1 MRVLLIGVGGVG
13 EAIAVMSD
21 RRPWLDE
28 MVLADYDVRRCK
40 KVRRRLSTRKRFPV
54 EQLDASD
61 KRAIVRLAKKHKV
74 DVIVNAVAP
83 HFNETIFD
91 AAYAARCHYI
101 DMAMTLSKPH
111 PTEPYRQPGVM
122 LGDYQFKRSSKWV
135 ERGLLALVGM
145 GVEPGLSDIFARYA
159 EKHLFDEID
168 EIGVRD
174 GSSLRVRGY
183 AFAPTFNV
191 WTTIEECLNPPLI
204 WDHERG
210 WHTSEPFSE
219 PEVFHFPDGIG
230 PLEVVNVE
238 HEEVVLIPRYI
249 NCRRVTFKYGLGDEF
264 VDVLKMLHLLG
275 LDKKEQVAVGK
286 VFVAPRD
293 VVVACLPNPALLG
306 DKMTGKTCAGTWIT
320 GTKDGA
326 RRELYIY
333 QVADN
338 EECMRQ
344 YGVQAVV
351 WQTAV
356 NPVIAMDLLA
366 TGVWR
371 GVGVCGPEYF
381 DPDPFLAKMGEYD
394 FPYGVREMKS
404 PAAA

>member
-74 DVIVNAVAP
+74 DLIVNAVAP

-293 VVVACLPNPALLG
+293 VVVACLPNP
-306 DKMTGKTCAGTWIT
+306 
-320 GTKDGA
+320 
-326 RRELYIY
+326 
-333 QVADN
+333 
-338 EECMRQ
+338 
-344 YGVQAVV
+344 
-351 WQTAV
+351 
-356 NPVIAMDLLA
+356 IAESA
-366 TGVWR
+366 
-371 GVGVCGPEYF
+371 
-381 DPDPFLAKMGEYD
+381 
-394 FPYGVREMKS
+394 
-404 PAAA
+404 

>member
-74 DVIVNAVAP
+74 DLIVNAVAP

-174 GSSLRVRGY
+174 GSNLRVRGY

>member
-74 DVIVNAVAP
+74 DLIVNAVAP

-174 GSSLRVRGY
+174 GSNLRVRGY

-264 VDVLKMLHLLG
+264 VGVLKMLHLLG

>member
-13 EAIAVMSD
+13 EAIAVMAD
-21 RRPWLDE
+21 RRPWLDQ
-28 MVLADYDVRRCK
+28 MVLADYDERRCK

-61 KRAIVRLAKKHKV
+61 KRAIVRLAKKHKI
-74 DVIVNAVAP
+74 DLIVNAVAP
-83 HFNETIFD
+83 HFNETIFS
-91 AAYAARCHYI
+91 AAYTARCHYL
-101 DMAMTLSKPH
+101 DMAMTLSEPH
-111 PTEPYRQPGVM
+111 PDEPYSRPGVM
-122 LGDYQFKRSSKWV
+122 LGDYQFARSAKWA

-145 GVEPGLSDIFARYA
+145 GVEPGLSDVFARYA

-174 GSSLRVRGY
+174 GSNLRVRGY

-204 WDHERG
+204 WERERG
-210 WHTSEPFSE
+210 WYTTAPFSE
-219 PEVFHFPDGIG
+219 PEVFNFPEGIG

-238 HEEVVLIPRYI
+238 HEEVALMPRYLQ
-249 NCRRVTFKYGLGDEF
+249 CRRVTFKYGLGDEF
-264 VDVLKMLHLLG
+264 VRVLKMLNLLG
-275 LDKKEQVAVGK
+275 LDRKEPVVVGR
-286 VFVAPRD
+286 VSVAPRD
-293 VVVACLPNPALLG
+293 VVVACLPNPAHLG

-320 GTKDGA
+320 GVKDGR
-326 RRELYIY
+326 RRELYLY

-356 NPVIAMDLLA
+356 NPVIAMDLIA
-366 TGVWR
+366 SGVWR
-371 GVGVCGPEYF
+371 AAGVHGPEHF
-381 DPDPFLAKMGEYD
+381 DPDPFLAKMGEYN
-394 FPYGVREMKS
+394 FPYGVREYPPRGK
-404 PAAA
+404 